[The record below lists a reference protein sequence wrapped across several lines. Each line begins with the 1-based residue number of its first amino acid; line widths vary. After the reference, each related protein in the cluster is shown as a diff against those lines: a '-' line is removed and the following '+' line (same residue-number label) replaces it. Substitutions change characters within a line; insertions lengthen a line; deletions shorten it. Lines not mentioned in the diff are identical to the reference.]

1 MCKQQTPSIKKQ
13 LRNLAERLL
22 LENRTQM
29 TRAKT
34 ERSQS
39 DNALVTVVQDFIQL
53 IVTLQFT
60 ALL

>member
-29 TRAKT
+29 TGAKT

-39 DNALVTVVQDFIQL
+39 DSALVTVVQDFIQL
-53 IVTLQFT
+53 IITLQFT